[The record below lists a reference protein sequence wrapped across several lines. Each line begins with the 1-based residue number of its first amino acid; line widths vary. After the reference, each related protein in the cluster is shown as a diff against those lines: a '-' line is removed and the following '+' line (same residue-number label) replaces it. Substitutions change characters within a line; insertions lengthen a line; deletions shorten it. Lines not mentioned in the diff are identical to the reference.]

1 MCFVLL
7 ANASFA
13 ASGTFL
19 QQLLACLNFTLESED
34 LFFWYKKKKSDFYEL
49 WQQHKQLKT
58 MEMVEVWS
66 YILYEEYI
74 HQFQPEPTH
83 KID

>member
-19 QQLLACLNFTLESED
+19 QQLLACLKFTLESED
-34 LFFWYKKKKSDFYEL
+34 LFFWYKKKSDFYEL

-58 MEMVEVWS
+58 MEMVEV
-66 YILYEEYI
+66 
-74 HQFQPEPTH
+74 
-83 KID
+83 

>member
-19 QQLLACLNFTLESED
+19 QQLLACLKFTLESED
-34 LFFWYKKKKSDFYEL
+34 LFFWYKKKSDFYEL
-49 WQQHKQLKT
+49 WQQYNQLKA
-58 MEMVEVWS
+58 MEMS
-66 YILYEEYI
+66 DTSPGTFYEGYI

-83 KID
+83 KIH